1 MSENTYLVFKTSG
14 ASDSTSGCESGR
26 NYESRTE
33 DSEEGSEQSME
44 QCLDQLQNLELNGH
58 ATSMGM
64 VRRCLKTPLG
74 SQ

>member
-1 MSENTYLVFKTSG
+1 MPCFKSSG

-58 ATSMGM
+58 ATSMGGM
-64 VRRCLKTPLG
+64 VRKWRNEMDPF
-74 SQ
+74 